1 MLRAEDERPIFIV
14 GLARSGTGML
24 LNLLQSHPEVCTV
37 GGEVHEVFDPGRR
50 PREPLLSSLRR
61 RGGALQIRLLQG
73 EDPFRNHWH
82 PRRPL
87 RPASIRLMNAA
98 FRRGMR
104 NARGVTENRN
114 KADGVRYADHE
125 IEGARFVTKLLQGLL
140 LLTEPMMSAYPQARF
155 VGIVRH
161 GLALCEG
168 HIRRGIDPQVAAAAW
183 RDACDQMIRY
193 ADRHESFRLFRF
205 EELIGDPLATF
216 DAISRH
222 AGLDPDRID
231 SIRWVSK
238 KTIDARGTHSG
249 TDGTAEQRLEWFPK
263 HELPLHVVDAVN
275 DNQIG
280 RLSERERDTILG
292 VAGDTLRRL
301 SYAGT

>member
-1 MLRAEDERPIFIV
+1 MLSAEEESPIFIV
-14 GLARSGTGML
+14 GLGRSGTGIL

-37 GGEVHEVFDPGRR
+37 GGEVQQVFSRGRR
-50 PREPLLSSLRR
+50 PDEPLLLSLRR
-61 RGGALQIRLLQG
+61 RSDVLRIRMLQG
-73 EDPFRNHWH
+73 ENAFRNHWS

-87 RPASIRLMNAA
+87 RPASIRLMNAV

-104 NARGVTENRN
+104 NARGVTENRHQ
-114 KADGVRYADHE
+114 ADGVRYADHE
-125 IEGARFVTKLLQGLL
+125 IEDARFVTKLLQGLI
-140 LLTEPMMSAYPQARF
+140 LLTEPMMSAYPRARF

-168 HIRRGIDPQVAAAAW
+168 HIRRGTDPEAAAAAW
-183 RDACDQMIRY
+183 RDACNQMIRY
-193 ADRHESFRLFRF
+193 ADCYESFRLFRF
-205 EELIGDPLATF
+205 EELISDPLATF

-238 KTIDARGTHSG
+238 KTIDARGRHSG

-263 HELPLHVVDAVN
+263 HELPLHVVEAVN
-275 DNQIG
+275 DNQIR
-280 RLSERERDTILG
+280 RLSERERDAILR

-301 SYAGT
+301 SYR